1 MRAGFDTQT
10 TSPAPSIAAACFVG
24 ISALAVAMGIG
35 RFAFTPLLP
44 LMVRDGSLA
53 QDAGA
58 WLAASNYLGYFAGA
72 LVAGRVPVTL
82 PTLIRLSLIGTAGVT
97 AAMGATEGLAM
108 WIALRFTAGVLSA
121 WTLVATS
128 VWVLRVLSSADRTD
142 ASGIVYAG
150 VGLGIAVV
158 GVFCAAVARPGTSAG
173 ALWLELGALAAI
185 AVAIP
190 SLLSRDQVTT
200 APNASTPPTSPRRAV
215 HTASRPTGIVICYGL
230 FGFGYILPATFLPAL
245 ARELMDDPQMFGL
258 AWPVFGL
265 AAAASTVVAARY
277 FGRANRLR
285 VWASS
290 HLLMA
295 VGVILPSLWLSP
307 ATIAIAALLVGGTFM
322 VVTMVGLQEARA
334 RAPDNPTAILGRMTA
349 AFATGQLAGPLASA
363 ALDLL
368 PVGHLTALGYALKFA
383 AFGLAASAAVLWR
396 LSKSPHSR
404 RSDAMPQS
412 TVITAISTG
421 QGFAVGAAE
430 RLPLPSRDAMSE
442 AQRAAADAIMAG
454 PRKAMFGPFVPLLQ
468 CPTLMEHIGK
478 TGEALR
484 FQGSLPERIREL
496 VICAI
501 ARETSNQFEWQAHA
515 PTAAKLGLAQ
525 AAIDALAAGRRPR
538 GLAAEEETAVDFA
551 AELMKRH
558 GVSDE
563 TYAEAVRCFGE
574 PGAVE
579 LVALV
584 GYFVMVSWVMNV
596 ARTPGPAGSHT
607 APLSAFP
614 A

>member
-1 MRAGFDTQT
+1 MRAALDTQT
-10 TSPAPSIAAACFVG
+10 TSPSIAAACFVG

-53 QDAGA
+53 HDAGA

-72 LVAGRVPVTL
+72 LIAGRMPVTP
-82 PTLIRLSLIGTAGVT
+82 PTLIRLSLMGTAVVT
-97 AAMGATEGLAM
+97 AGMGALDGFAM
-108 WIALRFTAGVLSA
+108 WIALRFAAGVLSA
-121 WTLVATS
+121 WTLIATS
-128 VWVLRVLSSADRTD
+128 AWVLKVLSSADRAD

-150 VGLGIAVV
+150 VGLGIALV
-158 GVFCAAVARPGTSAG
+158 GLFCAGAARPDISAG
-173 ALWLELGALAAI
+173 ELWLELGALGAI
-185 AVAIP
+185 SVAVP
-190 SLLSRDQVTT
+190 SLLLGRRSVAA
-200 APNASTPPTSPRRAV
+200 APIASTPLTSSTCAGY
-215 HTASRPTGIVICYGL
+215 TANRSAGIVTCYGL

-245 ARELMDDPQMFGL
+245 ARELVDDPQMFGL
-258 AWPVFGL
+258 AWPVFGV
-265 AAAASTVVAARY
+265 AAAASTVVAARC

-334 RAPDNPTAILGRMTA
+334 WAPGNPTAILARMTA
-349 AFATGQLAGPLASA
+349 AFATGQLAGPLAAA

-368 PVGHLTALGYALKFA
+368 PVGHLTALGYALQLA

-396 LSKSPHSR
+396 LSKSPHCR
-404 RSDAMPQS
+404 RSDAMPQPTS
-412 TVITAISTG
+412 ITATSTG
-421 QGFAVGAAE
+421 QGFGADATE
-430 RLPLPSRDAMSE
+430 RLPLPSRDTMSE
-442 AQRAAADAIMAG
+442 AQRAAADAIIAG
-454 PRKAMFGPFVPLLQ
+454 PRKAVFGPFVPLLR
-468 CPTLMEHIGK
+468 CPTLMECIGK

-496 VICAI
+496 AICTV
-501 ARETSNQFEWQAHA
+501 ARETSNQFEWQTHA
-515 PTAAKLGLAQ
+515 PIAATVGIAQ
-525 AAIDALAAGRRPR
+525 AVIDALAAGRRPR
-538 GLAAEEETAVDFA
+538 GLAAEDETAVDFVT
-551 AELMKRH
+551 ELMKRH

-579 LVALV
+579 LTALV
-584 GYFVMVSWVMNV
+584 GYFVMVCWVMNV
-596 ARTPGPAGSHT
+596 ARTPGSVGSHA

-614 A
+614 V